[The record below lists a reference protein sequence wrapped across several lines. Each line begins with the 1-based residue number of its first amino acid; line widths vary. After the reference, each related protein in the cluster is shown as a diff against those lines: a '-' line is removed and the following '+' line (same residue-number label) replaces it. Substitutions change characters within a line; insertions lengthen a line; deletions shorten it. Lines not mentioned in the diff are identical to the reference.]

1 MVVETLLAA
10 LVASVG
16 VFAGAILGFLFS
28 LRVARRKEIR
38 RKKQE
43 VYEGIIPVVEESVQ
57 LLGQL
62 RELSK
67 LNFVDQTEAVNNL
80 WQTYMFMFDLGDPA
94 ALSKLVEL
102 SQKAEQSGYDESFF
116 TDTRDLVGSAAFA
129 RLSKNGRKFR
139 QLRAS
144 LRLVSPTPEV
154 RDRLDEVVDTYST
167 DWADLIMRRLC
178 PWALEMGTLEPN
190 PRLKNRPESY
200 ATSMDGLKQAMAQ
213 DLRRTL

>member
-38 RKKQE
+38 REKQE

-67 LNFVDQTEAVNNL
+67 LRYVDQTEAVNDL

-94 ALSKLVEL
+94 ALSKLAEL

-116 TDTRDLVGSAAFA
+116 TGTRDLVGSAAFA

-154 RDRLDEVVDTYST
+154 RDRPDEVVDTYST
-167 DWADLIMRRLC
+167 DWADLLMRRLC
-178 PWALEMGTLEPN
+178 PWAYEMGTLEPN

-200 ATSMDGLKQAMAQ
+200 ATSMDGLKLAMAQ
-213 DLRRTL
+213 DLKRTL

>member
-57 LLGQL
+57 LLGKL

-67 LNFVDQTEAVNNL
+67 LDFVDQTEAVNNL

-94 ALSKLVEL
+94 ALSKLAEL
-102 SQKAEQSGYDESFF
+102 GQKAEQSG
-116 TDTRDLVGSAAFA
+116 
-129 RLSKNGRKFR
+129 
-139 QLRAS
+139 
-144 LRLVSPTPEV
+144 
-154 RDRLDEVVDTYST
+154 
-167 DWADLIMRRLC
+167 
-178 PWALEMGTLEPN
+178 
-190 PRLKNRPESY
+190 
-200 ATSMDGLKQAMAQ
+200 
-213 DLRRTL
+213 